1 MVLPKLLEGEIN
13 TEVQYK
19 GSGEQVR
26 FKLIVPMRNIE
37 NAICKAKT
45 LDEFIYELKN
55 YQA

>member
-1 MVLPKLLEGEIN
+1 
-13 TEVQYK
+13 
-19 GSGEQVR
+19 
-26 FKLIVPMRNIE
+26 MRNIE